1 MVEMVVQ
8 MVRPIVFS
16 GVAYWMVGF
25 QPLKGKFLIFTGFM
39 VLCQLC
45 ATSLGLM
52 ISALCCT
59 TDLSLTVLPT
69 VLELNQ
75 LFGGFLLSPK
85 NLPKYFVWLDTLS
98 YVKYTYIGVSLN
110 ELEGLQITCLPTEL
124 VNGVCQAP
132 SGQQTI
138 SDLGLSYLK
147 PRDCAL
153 IIILFILVTQV
164 VAYLGI
170 RFLKH

>member
-1 MVEMVVQ
+1 MQ

-16 GVAYWMVGF
+16 GVVYWMVGF
-25 QPLKGKFLIFTGFM
+25 QPLKEKFFIFTGFM
-39 VLCQLC
+39 VLSQLC

-52 ISALCCT
+52 TSALCRT
-59 TDLSLTVLPT
+59 TDLSFTVLLT

-75 LFGGFLLSPK
+75 LFGGFFLSPK
-85 NLPKYFVWLDTLS
+85 NLPKYLVWLDALS

-138 SDLGLSYLK
+138 SDLGLSYLE

-164 VAYLGI
+164 VVYLGI